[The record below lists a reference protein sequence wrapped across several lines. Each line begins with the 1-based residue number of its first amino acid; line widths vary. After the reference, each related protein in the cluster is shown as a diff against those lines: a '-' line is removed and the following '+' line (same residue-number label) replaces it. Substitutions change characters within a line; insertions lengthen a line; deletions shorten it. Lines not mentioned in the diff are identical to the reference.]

1 MTTRTLW
8 NVVET
13 GVVVGVGGALV
24 WAVAGGFVYVFSM
37 WLIRKFHPE
46 KQE

>member
-13 GVVVGVGGALV
+13 GVVVVVVVGVGGALV
-24 WAVAGGFVYVFSM
+24 WAVAGGFVYVFVY
-37 WLIRKFHPE
+37 E
-46 KQE
+46 